1 MNYFLE
7 FKSRVNESLGFT
19 QIKSIGK
26 ALDCNECE
34 YTLTMSSNKQIV
46 FEPWYPYIFLN
57 SEILLLMCVRI
68 LHFTSNPK
76 IKYRTNKRT
85 IMYST
90 PSIRG

>member
-34 YTLTMSSNKQIV
+34 YT
-46 FEPWYPYIFLN
+46 
-57 SEILLLMCVRI
+57 
-68 LHFTSNPK
+68 
-76 IKYRTNKRT
+76 
-85 IMYST
+85 
-90 PSIRG
+90 